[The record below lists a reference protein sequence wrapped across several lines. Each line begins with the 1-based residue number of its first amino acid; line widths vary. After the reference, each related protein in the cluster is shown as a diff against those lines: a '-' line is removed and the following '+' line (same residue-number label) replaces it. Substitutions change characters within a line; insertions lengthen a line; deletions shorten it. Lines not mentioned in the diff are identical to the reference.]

1 MGSLNQDPATPYD
14 TIKAIAAN
22 ISTDSHLIVKLRSL
36 WLLQQVA
43 GSYNV
48 QRETENM
55 PKDLFEPLVQ
65 YFCSQTEFVLQY

>member
-1 MGSLNQDPATPYD
+1 MGSLNQDLATPYD

-48 QRETENM
+48 QRESENM